1 MGSPKVRA
9 AAPDCAS
16 VLEPVPLPVLVTAAV
31 AVAVEVAD
39 EVVVFS
45 PWTTTLNSLN

>member
-31 AVAVEVAD
+31 AVEVAD

-45 PWTTTLNSLN
+45 PWTTTLNSLD